1 MASQPSYLHRL
12 LAQQQASQQPA
23 QPAAAQAQPQQ
34 SNLNA
39 ILKPRS
45 TSQQNLAQIAGQTST
60 DFGSQYD
67 DRIMN
72 PMNTWW

>member
-1 MASQPSYLHRL
+1 MSAQPSYLHRL
-12 LAQQQASQQPA
+12 LAQQQQAQTGQP
-23 QPAAAQAQPQQ
+23 AAQAQPQQ
-34 SNLNA
+34 GNLNA

-72 PMNTWW
+72 PMNTWY